1 MKAALGRR
9 ECRHA
14 RKRLVLSAAVA
25 GMHAF
30 VLIYTRVGVGHPSH
44 RRERCLSSRTLT
56 WERRNRPGSREQLV
70 RSRAASKEKVMT
82 VTMVTIAATLVL
94 VVWIS
99 VVCSKNPEEG
109 FALTAALGVFA
120 AVVVLLAL

>member
-1 MKAALGRR
+1 
-9 ECRHA
+9 
-14 RKRLVLSAAVA
+14 
-25 GMHAF
+25 
-30 VLIYTRVGVGHPSH
+30 
-44 RRERCLSSRTLT
+44 
-56 WERRNRPGSREQLV
+56 
-70 RSRAASKEKVMT
+70 MT